1 MKKKIRICHMTS
13 AHKSDDMRIFQ
24 KECVS
29 LAKVNDFEV
38 YLVAPGESRNEEGVR
53 VTGIG
58 ESKKGRLN
66 RMLTV
71 SKQIYKQA
79 VALKADIYHFHDPE
93 LLLYAKKLKRQGSAV
108 IFDSHE
114 NYPKQIAEKPYLPVR
129 LRKLVASLYKFY
141 ETHVVK
147 SIDAVVIPA
156 TTKGKNPFDGRCGK
170 TLLLDNFPILDS
182 RRVYIEKKKPDSIH
196 DVKVCYA
203 GGLSEARGITK
214 LVKGCHKAGVKL
226 ILAGRF
232 STPEYEEQLM
242 SLRESE
248 CVDYR
253 GVCSYDEVSAIY
265 QESHIGA
272 ATLLKVGQYATMENL
287 PTKTYEYMQVGL
299 PIIMSDT
306 TYNTKLMQKED
317 FAYLVAPDND
327 DIISDTI
334 KHIYYHYDEAIGKA
348 RLARKLVEEKYN
360 WNSVFEQ
367 LVRLYKEL

>member
-1 MKKKIRICHMTS
+1 MKKKTRICHMTS
-13 AHKSDDMRIFQ
+13 AHKSNDVRIFQ

-38 YLVAPGESRNEEGVR
+38 YLVAQGESRDEEGVK
-53 VTGIG
+53 VVGIG

-66 RMLTV
+66 RILNV

-79 VALKADIYHFHDPE
+79 ALLKADIYHFHDPE
-93 LLLYAKKLKRQGSAV
+93 LLRYAKKLKKQGCAV
-108 IFDSHE
+108 VFDSHE
-114 NYPKQIAEKPYLPVR
+114 DYPKQIAEKPYLPAG
-129 LRKLVASLYKFY
+129 LRKIVASLYKIY

-147 SIDAVVIPA
+147 SLDAVVIPG
-156 TTKGKNPFDGRCGK
+156 TTKGKNSFDGRCRK
-170 TLLLDNFPILDS
+170 AILLDNFPILDS
-182 RRVYIEKKKPDSIH
+182 RRAYIERKKPDSIS

-226 ILAGRF
+226 ILAGPF
-232 STPEYEEQLM
+232 SSSNYKEQLM
-242 SLRESE
+242 SMEESK

-253 GVCSYDEVSAIY
+253 GVCSYDEISSIY

-272 ATLLKVGQYATMENL
+272 ATILKVGQYATMENL

-306 TYNTKLMQKED
+306 VYNSKLMQTED
-317 FAYLVAPDND
+317 FAYLVDPDND
-327 DIISDTI
+327 SIIADTI
-334 KHIYYHYDEAIGKA
+334 RYIYHNYDEAVEKA
-348 RLARKLVEEKYN
+348 LLARKLVETKYN

-367 LVRLYKEL
+367 LVRLYKGL